1 MNAWPRPISWRSPP
15 YTGGFLIAISIIH
28 PDEIEPVRRSDRTT
42 GIAVARR
49 QCAREIVRAPAAF
62 ADLDQRA
69 HHRPHLVMQERARRC
84 VRSEEHTSE
93 LQSHLNLVCRLLL
106 EKKNLS

>member
-28 PDEIEPVRRSDRTT
+28 PDEIEPVRRSYRTT

-49 QCAREIVRAPAAF
+49 QCAREIVRAPSAF
-62 ADLDQRA
+62 ADLDERT
-69 HHRPHLVMQERARRC
+69 HHRPHLVRQQRARPC
-84 VRSEEHTSE
+84 VDA
-93 LQSHLNLVCRLLL
+93 HLGAVPFHIQPAERLPRRVRL
-106 EKKNLS
+106 

>member
-28 PDEIEPVRRSDRTT
+28 PDEIEPVRRSYRTT

-49 QCAREIVRAPAAF
+49 QCAREIVRAPSAF
-62 ADLDQRA
+62 ADLDERT
-69 HHRPHLVMQERARRC
+69 HHPPPLVMHKPARRYLAP
-84 VRSEEHTSE
+84 HPPP
-93 LQSHLNLVCRLLL
+93 LPSHLPPPARLHRA
-106 EKKNLS
+106 